1 MVTFL
6 IVRHGFSKT
15 NAARIFAG
23 DTDAPLTEQGKL
35 QGKLAC
41 EYVNKNY
48 KVDAIYS
55 SDLSRAVDTVKP
67 LSDLTNI
74 PVIKKK
80 SLREMHCGIWEN
92 LSIEILV
99 EKYGEQFKRWGEV
112 DDSATPENGES
123 WSFVAERIHRAFLDI
138 AKKNDGKT
146 VVVATHGVAIRTL
159 RGTYSNI
166 PMSEW
171 KDKIPYAP
179 NASVTV
185 VEYSNGKFT
194 EKAVIDEYLGDL
206 KTEMPKGI

>member
-6 IVRHGFSKT
+6 IIRHGFSKT

-23 DTDAPLTEQGKL
+23 NIDARLTEQGKL

-41 EYVNKNY
+41 EYVNKNFR
-48 KVDAIYS
+48 VDAIYS
-55 SDLSRAVDTVKP
+55 SDLSRAVDTVKT
-67 LSDLTNI
+67 LSDLTGL

-92 LSIEILV
+92 LSIETLV
-99 EKYGEQFKRWGEV
+99 EKYGGQFKRWGEV
-112 DDSATPENGES
+112 DDTATPENGES
-123 WSFVAERIHRAFLDI
+123 WSQVSERIYNAFLDI
-138 AKKNDGKT
+138 AKENDGKT
-146 VVVATHGVAIRTL
+146 VVVATHGVAIRSF
-159 RGTYSNI
+159 RGKYSNI
-166 PMSEW
+166 PMNEW
-171 KDKIPYAP
+171 KEKIPYAP

-185 VEYSNGKFT
+185 VEYENGKFI